1 MDPIIWVALIVF
13 GGTAL
18 NAFVAFRVP
27 IIVSR
32 MSSDERRAER
42 DEDHARQDKVRDQV
56 EETARLQA
64 LQNRK
69 VEVST
74 AATNDKLDEI
84 HVAVNSNLAKAQ
96 KEAIEANEALIVL
109 MIEMIE
115 MRRVNGTEPTEG
127 ALKAL
132 KNIRERV
139 RELRAEM
146 HPQSTR

>member
-96 KEAIEANEALIVL
+96 IEALDAKDMLVVVMTENLD
-109 MIEMIE
+109 
-115 MRRVNGTEPTEG
+115 MRRSLGLEPTKS
-127 ALKAL
+127 ALEILETTKARAL
-132 KNIRERV
+132 
-139 RELRAEM
+139 ELRNAI
-146 HPQSTR
+146 HPTTR

>member
-32 MSSDERRAER
+32 MSADERHAER
-42 DEDHARQDKVRDQV
+42 EEDHARQDRVREQV
-56 EETARLQA
+56 EATARLQA

-96 KEAIEANEALIVL
+96 IEALDAKDMLVVVMTENLD
-109 MIEMIE
+109 
-115 MRRVNGTEPTEG
+115 MRRSLGLEPTKS
-127 ALKAL
+127 ALEILETTKARAL
-132 KNIRERV
+132 
-139 RELRAEM
+139 ELRNAI
-146 HPQSTR
+146 HPSTR